1 MTMTDFFEVDEKQ
14 KTVKILN
21 LDDFSVEDL
30 QNYISELKSEI
41 LRVKDEI
48 KKKENLKLM
57 LKSFLNNY
65 LLIFRPLNLFWN
77 LATCPSDSLRPTLPP
92 VQAG

>member
-30 QNYISELKSEI
+30 QNYISELQTEI
-41 LRVKDEI
+41 LRVQDEI
-48 KKKENLKLM
+48 KKKENLKL
-57 LKSFLNNY
+57 KAEKF
-65 LLIFRPLNLFWN
+65 FK
-77 LATCPSDSLRPTLPP
+77 
-92 VQAG
+92 

>member
-30 QNYISELKSEI
+30 QNYISC
-41 LRVKDEI
+41 
-48 KKKENLKLM
+48 
-57 LKSFLNNY
+57 
-65 LLIFRPLNLFWN
+65 LLY
-77 LATCPSDSLRPTLPP
+77 TSPSPRD
-92 VQAG
+92 

>member
-30 QNYISELKSEI
+30 QNYISELQTEI
-41 LRVKDEI
+41 LRVQDEI
-48 KKKENLKLM
+48 KKKENFKLNAE
-57 LKSFLNNY
+57 KYFK
-65 LLIFRPLNLFWN
+65 
-77 LATCPSDSLRPTLPP
+77 
-92 VQAG
+92 

>member
-30 QNYISELKSEI
+30 QNYISELQTEI
-41 LRVKDEI
+41 LRVQDEI
-48 KKKENLKLM
+48 KKKENLKLNAKM
-57 LKSFLNNY
+57 FFK
-65 LLIFRPLNLFWN
+65 
-77 LATCPSDSLRPTLPP
+77 
-92 VQAG
+92 

>member
-30 QNYISELKSEI
+30 QNYISELETEI
-41 LRVKDEI
+41 LRVQDEI
-48 KKKENLKLM
+48 KKKENLKLNAE
-57 LKSFLNNY
+57 KF
-65 LLIFRPLNLFWN
+65 FK
-77 LATCPSDSLRPTLPP
+77 
-92 VQAG
+92 

>member
-30 QNYISELKSEI
+30 QNYISELQSEI
-41 LRVKDEI
+41 LRVQDEI
-48 KKKENLKLM
+48 KKKEKLKLNAE
-57 LKSFLNNY
+57 KF
-65 LLIFRPLNLFWN
+65 FK
-77 LATCPSDSLRPTLPP
+77 
-92 VQAG
+92 

>member
-30 QNYISELKSEI
+30 QNYISELQTEI
-41 LRVKDEI
+41 LRVEDEI
-48 KKKENLKLM
+48 KKKESLKLNAE
-57 LKSFLNNY
+57 KF
-65 LLIFRPLNLFWN
+65 FK
-77 LATCPSDSLRPTLPP
+77 
-92 VQAG
+92 

>member
-30 QNYISELKSEI
+30 QNYISELQTEI
-41 LRVKDEI
+41 LRVQDEI
-48 KKKENLKLM
+48 KKKENFKLNAEEFF
-57 LKSFLNNY
+57 K
-65 LLIFRPLNLFWN
+65 
-77 LATCPSDSLRPTLPP
+77 
-92 VQAG
+92 

>member
-30 QNYISELKSEI
+30 KKYISELQTEI
-41 LRVKDEI
+41 LRVQDEI
-48 KKKENLKLM
+48 KKKENLKLNAE
-57 LKSFLNNY
+57 KF
-65 LLIFRPLNLFWN
+65 FK
-77 LATCPSDSLRPTLPP
+77 
-92 VQAG
+92 

>member
-21 LDDFSVEDL
+21 LDDFSIEDL
-30 QNYISELKSEI
+30 NNYVSELQTEI

-48 KKKENLKLM
+48 SKKKNLKLDAE
-57 LKSFLNNY
+57 KF
-65 LLIFRPLNLFWN
+65 FK
-77 LATCPSDSLRPTLPP
+77 
-92 VQAG
+92 

>member
-30 QNYISELKSEI
+30 QNYISELQTEI
-41 LRVKDEI
+41 LRVQADV
-48 KKKENLKLM
+48 KKKKNLKLDAE
-57 LKSFLNNY
+57 KF
-65 LLIFRPLNLFWN
+65 FK
-77 LATCPSDSLRPTLPP
+77 
-92 VQAG
+92 